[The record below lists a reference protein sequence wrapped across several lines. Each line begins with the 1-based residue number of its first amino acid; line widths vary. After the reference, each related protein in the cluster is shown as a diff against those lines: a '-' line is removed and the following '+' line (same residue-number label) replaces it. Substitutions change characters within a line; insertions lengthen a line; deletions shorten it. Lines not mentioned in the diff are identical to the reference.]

1 MDLRELNI
9 KRQHDELGIVL
20 ASLESSDRECPI
32 CRKKS
37 LRILG
42 EGFDNRTNY
51 ICTNKH
57 CNCRNSL
64 A

>member
-1 MDLRELNI
+1 MDYRQQNI
-9 KRQHDELGIVL
+9 NTKLERDGIVI
-20 ASLESSDRECPI
+20 ASLESTDRECPI

-37 LRILG
+37 LRIIG